1 LSVIFCYIH
10 EIVSDDPVV
19 TQITDPVDH
28 SEEPTWDPTKNILF
42 YVDIHTGRVFSYN
55 YNTSALNFIKLYG
68 EVTPVIPSQK
78 NSNLLIVGLNR
89 SVVAVEWDG
98 TGPLGKQKILA
109 SVNKQF
115 PNSRMNDGKADKQGR
130 LWIGTMESG
139 GDSHGVFY
147 KITKENLDNPTVEIA
162 SVNISNGLAWNAANN
177 KFYYI
182 DSPSLQ
188 VAEYDYDDA
197 KGTISNRRVAF
208 DLTKYPE
215 LSGVPDGMTIDE
227 NDNLWVALY
236 GGSSVI
242 QVNPKTGALLKKS
255 SHSSQRYYFYY
266 VWRTKSR
273 RTVRHYFKSKPFP
286 PRKSTVPQSRK
297 RIQDYQ
303 PWS

>member
-1 LSVIFCYIH
+1 
-10 EIVSDDPVV
+10 
-19 TQITDPVDH
+19 
-28 SEEPTWDPTKNILF
+28 
-42 YVDIHTGRVFSYN
+42 
-55 YNTSALNFIKLYG
+55 
-68 EVTPVIPSQK
+68 
-78 NSNLLIVGLNR
+78 
-89 SVVAVEWDG
+89 
-98 TGPLGKQKILA
+98 
-109 SVNKQF
+109 
-115 PNSRMNDGKADKQGR
+115 
-130 LWIGTMESG
+130 MESG

-242 QVNPKTGALLKKS
+242 QVNPKTGALLKKVPIPVRDITS
-255 SHSSQRYYFYY
+255 TMFGGPNLD
-266 VWRTKSR
+266 VLFVTTSR
-273 RTVRHYFKSKPFP
+273 VNLSPQERVQYPKAGSVFKITNLGVKGRLVFNADLVDS
-286 PRKSTVPQSRK
+286 
-297 RIQDYQ
+297 I
-303 PWS
+303 